1 MAAEKY
7 LKIIDQNA
15 AKVYTSDPTLSTWV
29 REYAK
34 NHRHRLADDLKIIHH
49 YVEPNA
55 RIVVFGSIPPILTLA
70 LMEEGFDVTGLDL
83 APERF
88 SEVIDENKL
97 NIQKVNFESQPIPF
111 PDETFDVILFNEV
124 FEHLRIDLIS
134 TFKEVHR
141 ILTPG
146 GIMLLSTPNVR
157 SCRGL
162 WKLLFHHASC
172 HIGSDIY
179 DEYEKL
185 TRFGHMGHVREYT
198 AREVSRLMTKM
209 GWATRKIIYRQYGPS
224 IRRSFPVVA
233 MSLIERTVYCVV
245 PSLSPMFSLVCEKV

>member
-1 MAAEKY
+1 MAAKKY
-7 LKIIDQNA
+7 LKIIDQIA
-15 AKVYTSDPTLSTWV
+15 AKVHTSDPALSTWAS
-29 REYAK
+29 EYAI
-34 NHRHRLADDLKIIHH
+34 NHRHRLADDLNIIQQYVQPDAKI
-49 YVEPNA
+49 VE
-55 RIVVFGSIPPILTLA
+55 FGSIPPILTLA
-70 LMEEGFDVTGLDL
+70 LMETGYDVTGLDL

-97 NIQKVNFESQPIPF
+97 NIQKVNFESHPVPF

-134 TFKEVHR
+134 TFKEVRR
-141 ILTPG
+141 ILKPG

-162 WKLLFHHASC
+162 WKLLVHHASC

-179 DEYEKL
+179 DEYDKL

-198 AREVSRLMTKM
+198 AREVSRFMTKV
-209 GWATRKIIYRQYGPS
+209 GWKTRKIIFRHYGPS

-233 MSLIERTVYCVV
+233 MSLFERTVYRVT
-245 PSLSPMFSLVCEKV
+245 PGLSPMFSLVCEKI